1 MKFFLKI
8 WIPCKC
14 WYFFRT
20 EDVYSKEFLYL
31 EGRILDYFYVIY
43 QEGVFLVFHGQWQVQ
58 RIFSTCRALGGRAT
72 YWPRE
77 LINAACVVSPL
88 KSQEHSV
95 MLKSSVKLTF
105 ADKAK
110 RNRTLPTI
118 YSAHDTSLFP
128 YILQNIKGKQTFF
141 GDTKWENKVSWKVK

>member
-8 WIPCKC
+8 LIPRRC

-20 EDVYSKEFLYL
+20 EDVYSKEILYL
-31 EGRILDYFYVIY
+31 EVKVEYWTIFTSSIY
-43 QEGVFLVFHGQWQVQ
+43 QGVFLVFHGQWQVQ

-141 GDTKWENKVSWKVK
+141 GDTK